1 MRLSVGVKIESA
13 GERYSMAFLV
23 PQPSGFYFAHTTIVS
38 SLESLKQVKLTLQKR
53 KLLYLSVL

>member
-1 MRLSVGVKIESA
+1 
-13 GERYSMAFLV
+13 MAFLV
-23 PQPSGFYFAHTTIVS
+23 PQPSGFYFAHTTIGS